1 MDSLARDRART
12 QRGVRAVPGPH
23 KSRAWALIDM
33 ERDHHVD
40 GAPSRRHKEL
50 TATGI
55 SVAIDSESCMQHHI
69 GRTIECGATLGGKP

>member
-1 MDSLARDRART
+1 
-12 QRGVRAVPGPH
+12 
-23 KSRAWALIDM
+23 M

-40 GAPSRRHKEL
+40 GALSRRHKEL

-55 SVAIDSESCMQHHI
+55 SVAIDSESCMQQHI